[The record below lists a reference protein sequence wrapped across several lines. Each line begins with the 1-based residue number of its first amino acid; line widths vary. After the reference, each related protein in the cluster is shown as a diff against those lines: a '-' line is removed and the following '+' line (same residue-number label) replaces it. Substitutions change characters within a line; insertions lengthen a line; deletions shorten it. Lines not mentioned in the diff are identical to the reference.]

1 MNKAITFTNYIKLI
15 SHVIVMLL
23 LVAVAG
29 VLGVMAYNEGYT
41 NGEQNGSLFM
51 AQYTAQQ
58 CHKGGKLM
66 LFGETYYCGRIQK
79 L

>member
-1 MNKAITFTNYIKLI
+1 MNKAITYIKLI
-15 SHVIVMLL
+15 SHVIVMLI

-29 VLGVMAYNEGYT
+29 VLGVLAYNEGYT
-41 NGEQNGSLFM
+41 NGEQNGSYFM